1 MMQFNWVD
9 WAIVGIILFYGVE
22 GYAVGGVA
30 AFFDFLKFVASFF
43 VALRIYTI
51 IGSLLSHFFSL
62 PQGISNAIGFFVAA
76 FFIEFLL
83 QIFLGKLISRVIEN
97 SLLQKPQY
105 RKLNNFIGILP
116 GVMSGLV
123 LVMFLLTVIV
133 SLPVSPYLK
142 NSISDGKLGGLLIV
156 RSQALEKQLSG
167 VFGGAANE
175 TLNFLTVEPES
186 NSMVTLHFTYANG
199 KPDTT
204 AEEQML
210 SMVNSERTSRGL
222 SALTQDPKLQALA
235 RAHGQDML
243 ARGYFSH
250 YTPEGLSPFDRMDQ
264 AGIVYT
270 SAGENLAF
278 SPNVDLAMQGLMQSP
293 GHRANILSKE
303 YGKVGIGVI
312 DGGIYGEMFV
322 QEFTN

>member
-9 WAIVGIILFYGVE
+9 WAIVGIILFYGIA
-22 GYAVGGVA
+22 GYAVGAVA
-30 AFFDFLKFVASFF
+30 AFFDFLKFVVSFLA
-43 VALRIYTI
+43 ALRLYAF
-51 IGSLLSHFFSL
+51 IGSFLFRIFPL

-76 FFIEFLL
+76 FLLEFLL
-83 QIFLGKLISRVIEN
+83 QLFLGKFISKVIAG
-97 SLLQKPQY
+97 SLLQKPEY
-105 RKLNNFIGILP
+105 RKLNNLLGILP
-116 GVMSGLV
+116 GVLSGLI

-142 NSISDGKLGGLLIV
+142 NSISDGKVAGLLVV

-186 NSMVTLHFTYANG
+186 NSMVTLHFTYPNG

-210 SMVNSERTSRGL
+210 SMVNNERTSRGL
-222 SALTQDPKLQALA
+222 PALTLDPKLVALA
-235 RAHGQDML
+235 RAHGKDML

-250 YTPEGLSPFDRMDQ
+250 YTPEGLSPFDRMTQ
-264 AGIVYT
+264 AGITYT
-270 SAGENLAF
+270 AAGENLAF
-278 SPNVDLAMQGLMQSP
+278 SPNVQLAMQGLMQSP
-293 GHRANILSKE
+293 GHRANILSKDF
-303 YGKVGIGVI
+303 GKVGIGVI